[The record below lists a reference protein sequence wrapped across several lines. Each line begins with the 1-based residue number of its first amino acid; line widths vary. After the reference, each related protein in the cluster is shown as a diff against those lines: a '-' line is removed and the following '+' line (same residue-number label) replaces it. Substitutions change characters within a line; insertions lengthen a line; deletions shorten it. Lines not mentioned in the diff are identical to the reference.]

1 MENATKA
8 LLIVASVLIGL
19 IILSALLLL
28 YNQVSGF
35 YQSNSNKTEEQQRLE
50 FNKKFESY
58 ENQEIRG
65 NELLSIMNMVDDYNV
80 TEPENGYAEMEF
92 EVDFISTDLFKQFNY
107 ESANSNK
114 YLLSGSNSKITEN
127 KLNDFSSRV
136 NDPSTGLISTL
147 QSVSGSVRITETL
160 LQQLSSNIA
169 NIMVEETN
177 SGASNEYEISNRN
190 EARRK
195 RANLLKNIFKVN
207 VCGSNT
213 TTYTTDPQ
221 YVDMVSTIKD
231 VTLKYYEFTQ
241 FKRAHFDCIGLEYDS
256 VTGRVN
262 KMSFRVCTDSNGNII
277 LN

>member
-65 NELLSIMNMVDDYNV
+65 NELLSIMNMVDDYNA

-213 TTYTTDPQ
+213 TTYTTDSQ

-241 FKRAHFDCIGLEYDS
+241 FKRAHFDCIELEYDS

>member
-65 NELLSIMNMVDDYNV
+65 NELLSIMNMVDDYNA

-241 FKRAHFDCIGLEYDS
+241 FKRAHFDCIELEYDS

>member
-65 NELLSIMNMVDDYNV
+65 NELLSIMNMVDDYNA

-213 TTYTTDPQ
+213 TTYTTDSQ

-241 FKRAHFDCIGLEYDS
+241 FKRAHFDCIELEYDS
-256 VTGRVN
+256 V
-262 KMSFRVCTDSNGNII
+262 
-277 LN
+277 LNEFTEVKIKFPKTIDLH

>member
-58 ENQEIRG
+58 ANQEIRG
-65 NELLSIMNMVDDYNV
+65 NELLSIMNMVDDYNA

-213 TTYTTDPQ
+213 TTYTTDSQ

-241 FKRAHFDCIGLEYDS
+241 FKRAHFDCIELEYDS

>member
-28 YNQVSGF
+28 YNQVSDF
-35 YQSNSNKTEEQQRLE
+35 YQSNSNKTEEQQRVE

-65 NELLSIMNMVDDYNV
+65 NELLSIMNMVDDYNA

-213 TTYTTDPQ
+213 TTYTTDSQ

-241 FKRAHFDCIGLEYDS
+241 FKRAHFDCIELEYDS

>member
-65 NELLSIMNMVDDYNV
+65 NELLSIMNMVDDYNA

-136 NDPSTGLISTL
+136 NAPSTGLISTL

-213 TTYTTDPQ
+213 TTYTTDSQ

-241 FKRAHFDCIGLEYDS
+241 FKRAHFDCIELEYDS

>member
-65 NELLSIMNMVDDYNV
+65 NELLSIMNMVDEYNA

-213 TTYTTDPQ
+213 TTYTTDSQ

-241 FKRAHFDCIGLEYDS
+241 FKRAHFDCIELEYDS

-262 KMSFRVCTDSNGNII
+262 EMSFRVCTDSNGNII

>member
-241 FKRAHFDCIGLEYDS
+241 FKRAHFDCIELEYDS

>member
-65 NELLSIMNMVDDYNV
+65 NELLSIMNMVDDYNA

-114 YLLSGSNSKITEN
+114 YLLSGLNSKITEN

-241 FKRAHFDCIGLEYDS
+241 FKRAHFDCIELEYDS